1 MQTDSLLGLLQIA
14 DGLCPVGG
22 FAHSFGLETY
32 TQTGRVRDRAGLEAF
47 LVAHLE
53 GSAGPSDAVAAA
65 LAARHAARRRLKPI
79 LELDGR
85 LDATKCVAE
94 WRDASRQMGRQAA
107 GMAVQLTESKL
118 IRQLARLV
126 ETGETPGHHAVV
138 FGSVT
143 GQWGAEPEAV
153 AAAYLH
159 SAAAL
164 LVSAALRLAPIG
176 QLDGQRALAAV
187 RPRISRLAAAAA
199 VAGADDIWSFS
210 PGLELAGWRHA
221 RLDMRLFRS

>member
-1 MQTDSLLGLLQIA
+1 MRTASLLGLLQLA

-32 TQTGRVRDRAGLEAF
+32 TQAGRVGDRAGLDAF
-47 LVAHLE
+47 LAAHLE
-53 GSAGPSDAVAAA
+53 GSAGPADAVAAA
-65 LAARHAARRRLKPI
+65 LAARHGARGELGPF
-79 LELDGR
+79 LELDAR
-85 LDATKCVAE
+85 LDATKCVEE

-107 GMAVQLTESKL
+107 RIAAP
-118 IRQLARLV
+118 LADAGPVREMTRLV
-126 ETGETPGHHAVV
+126 EARGTPGHHAVV
-138 FGSVT
+138 FGTVT
-143 GQWGAEPEAV
+143 GHWGAEPEAV

-159 SAAAL
+159 STAAL

-176 QLDGQRALAAV
+176 QLDGQRVLAAA
-187 RPRISRLAAAAA
+187 RPRIARLAAAAA
-199 VAGADDIWSFS
+199 TAGPDDLWSFT